1 VVRVR
6 PFRNLVGI
14 LVLVAMA
21 SACGARLSDS
31 QLASAKRQQT
41 GGATAGGAATG
52 SSTDDTVAAGDAP
65 TTTAAPTTGAG
76 GAPQAST
83 PGSTPAATGAG
94 GACAPKGGGEK
105 GVTPTEITIGNISTI
120 SGPVPGLGQTAQAG
134 LKAYVNYVNSKG
146 GVCGRKVKVQLS
158 DDRLDTGTNRS
169 ETQRMANQVLGFA
182 GSWSVVDDG
191 GASVINGTNIPD
203 VSLALSDQRIAMP
216 NNFSPNPIDPTSP
229 GSGITNILEY
239 FKQSLGA
246 SKGAIVWPA
255 QAAARKRAQAFQVD
269 MKAAGIEV
277 VNTSEVAITQ
287 TDYTGV
293 ATQIKNAGADLV
305 ITALEVG
312 GMAKLAQAFKQQNYT
327 PKVPFYGAQS
337 YSKKFIQQAGA
348 AAEGTTI
355 GIAFSIA
362 EDAPQNPAMAAFS
375 QWYTRTNPGAD
386 PDFFA
391 ILSWAS
397 AAMLL
402 QAVEQAG
409 PTPTRDL
416 VMAKLKVM
424 TDTDAGGVL
433 APHVNPAGKKA
444 SPCFMIAKVQ
454 GGKWTRAFPAKGFQ
468 CG

>member
-1 VVRVR
+1 VGVVRVR
-6 PFRNLVGI
+6 PLRNLLGI

-21 SACGARLSDS
+21 SACGARLDDS
-31 QLASAKRQQT
+31 QLAAAQRQQ
-41 GGATAGGAATG
+41 GGGQTAGGAASGTP
-52 SSTDDTVAAGDAP
+52 TQDTLAAGESP
-65 TTTAAPTTGAG
+65 TTTAAVTGGGAG
-76 GAPQAST
+76 AAQATT
-83 PGSTPAATGAG
+83 PGSAPAATGG
-94 GACAPKGGGEK
+94 PCTPKGGGEK
-105 GVTPTEITIGNISTI
+105 GVTPTEITIGNVSTI
-120 SGPVPGLGQTAQAG
+120 SGPVPGLGETAQAG

-158 DDRLDTGTNRS
+158 DDRLDTGTNRA

-191 GASVINGTNIPD
+191 GASVLTGTNIPD
-203 VSLALSDQRIAMP
+203 VSLALSDQRIAMA

-229 GSGITNILEY
+229 GSGITNILKY
-239 FKQSLGA
+239 FHGSLGVTKA
-246 SKGAIVWPA
+246 AIVWPA
-255 QAAARKRAQAFQVD
+255 QAAARKRAQAFKFD
-269 MKAAGIEV
+269 MQAAGIEV

-312 GMAKLAQAFKQQNYT
+312 GMAKLAQAFKQQGYT

-355 GIAFSIA
+355 GIAFDIA
-362 EDAPQNPAMAAFS
+362 EDAPQNPSMAAFQ
-375 QWYTRTNPGAD
+375 QWYARTNPGAD

-397 AAMLL
+397 AAMFL

-416 VMAKLKVM
+416 VMAKLKAM

-433 APHVNPAGKKA
+433 APHVNPAGKKG
-444 SPCFMIAKVQ
+444 SPCFMVAKVQ
-454 GGKWTRAFPAKGFQ
+454 GGEWVRSFPAKGFQ

>member
-1 VVRVR
+1 MR

-31 QLASAKRQQT
+31 QLAAVKQQQRGGQAT
-41 GGATAGGAATG
+41 GGAASDSSTEETLAAGKSPTTTVVAAATG
-52 SSTDDTVAAGDAP
+52 GAP
-65 TTTAAPTTGAG
+65 TQQAA
-76 GAPQAST
+76 T
-83 PGSTPAATGAG
+83 PGSTPAATGG

-134 LKAYVNYVNSKG
+134 LKAYVNYINSKG

-191 GASVINGTNIPD
+191 GASVINGTNVPD
-203 VSLALSDQRIAMP
+203 VSLALSDQRIGMA
-216 NNFSPNPIDPTSP
+216 NNFSPNPIDPSSP
-229 GSGITNILEY
+229 GSGITNILKY
-239 FKQSLGA
+239 FKNSLGVTKA
-246 SKGAIVWPA
+246 ALVWPA
-255 QAAARKRAQAFQVD
+255 QAAARKRSQAFKVD
-269 MKAAGIEV
+269 MQAAGIQV

-305 ITALEVG
+305 LTSLEVG

-337 YSKKFIQQAGA
+337 YSRKFIQQAGA

-355 GIAFSIA
+355 GIAFDIA
-362 EDAPQNPAMAAFS
+362 EDAPQNPSMAAFQ
-375 QWYTRTNPGAD
+375 QWYARTNPGAD

-416 VMAKLKVM
+416 VIAKLKAM
-424 TDTDAGGVL
+424 ADTDAGGVL

-454 GGKWTRAFPAKGFQ
+454 GGKWTRSFPAKGFQ